1 MIYHRGRLVG
11 FIITNWHLRCQVSR
25 KKMSEL
31 ETLTNKKV
39 ISSDLQE
46 IGNVV
51 SSDKHSLVIMR
62 GADNHYII
70 PKSRVEAFI
79 GDDMVVDFRFN
90 DLLLVELASL
100 SYID

>member
-1 MIYHRGRLVG
+1 MIE
-11 FIITNWHLRCQVSR
+11 S
-25 KKMSEL
+25 
-31 ETLTNKKV
+31 ETLTDKKV

-51 SSDKHSLVIMR
+51 SADKDSLIILR
-62 GADNHYII
+62 ADNHYII

-79 GDDMVVDFRFN
+79 GDDMLVDFRFN

>member
-1 MIYHRGRLVG
+1 MIE
-11 FIITNWHLRCQVSR
+11 S
-25 KKMSEL
+25 

-39 ISSDLQE
+39 ISNDLQE
-46 IGNVV
+46 IGTVV
-51 SSDKHSLVIMR
+51 STDNECLTIMR

-79 GDDMVVDFRFN
+79 GDDMLVDFRFN

-100 SYID
+100 SYSDCTRGEDDHKLYCLTKFDKLSSN

>member
-1 MIYHRGRLVG
+1 MIE
-11 FIITNWHLRCQVSR
+11 S
-25 KKMSEL
+25 K
-31 ETLTNKKV
+31 TLTNKKV

-51 SSDKHSLVIMR
+51 SSDKDSLTILR
-62 GADNHYII
+62 GADNRYII

-79 GDDMVVDFRFN
+79 GDDMLVDFRYN

>member
-1 MIYHRGRLVG
+1 MIE
-11 FIITNWHLRCQVSR
+11 S
-25 KKMSEL
+25 K
-31 ETLTNKKV
+31 TLTNKKV

-51 SSDKHSLVIMR
+51 SADKDSLTILR
-62 GADNHYII
+62 GADNRYII

-79 GDDMVVDFRFN
+79 GDDMLVDFRYN

>member
-1 MIYHRGRLVG
+1 MISDPL
-11 FIITNWHLRCQVSR
+11 
-25 KKMSEL
+25 M
-31 ETLTNKKV
+31 NKKV

-51 SSDKHSLVIMR
+51 STDKDSLIILR
-62 GADNHYII
+62 GADNQYII
-70 PKSRVEAFI
+70 PKSRVAAFI
-79 GDDMVVDFRFN
+79 GDGMLVDFRVN

>member
-1 MIYHRGRLVG
+1 M
-11 FIITNWHLRCQVSR
+11 
-25 KKMSEL
+25 
-31 ETLTNKKV
+31 NKKV

-51 SSDKHSLVIMR
+51 SADRDSLIILR

-79 GDDMVVDFRFN
+79 GDDMLVDFRFN
-90 DLLLVELASL
+90 DLLLVEIAYL
-100 SYID
+100 SDVD

>member
-1 MIYHRGRLVG
+1 MIE
-11 FIITNWHLRCQVSR
+11 S
-25 KKMSEL
+25 
-31 ETLTNKKV
+31 ETLMNKKV

-51 SSDKHSLVIMR
+51 SADRDSLIILR

-79 GDDMVVDFRFN
+79 GDDMLVDFRLN

-100 SYID
+100 SYVD

>member
-1 MIYHRGRLVG
+1 MTSETQKMIE
-11 FIITNWHLRCQVSR
+11 S
-25 KKMSEL
+25 

-51 SSDKHSLVIMR
+51 SADKDSLIIMR
-62 GADNHYII
+62 ADNHYII

-79 GDDMVVDFRFN
+79 GDDMLVDFRFN

>member
-1 MIYHRGRLVG
+1 M
-11 FIITNWHLRCQVSR
+11 
-25 KKMSEL
+25 
-31 ETLTNKKV
+31 NKKV

-51 SSDKHSLVIMR
+51 SADRDSLIILR

-79 GDDMVVDFRFN
+79 GDDMLVDFRFN
-90 DLLLVELASL
+90 DLLLVEIAYL
-100 SYID
+100 SYVD

>member
-1 MIYHRGRLVG
+1 MIYHRGRLEG
-11 FIITNWHLRCQVSR
+11 FIMTNWHIRCRVSR
-25 KKMSEL
+25 KKMIES

-51 SSDKHSLVIMR
+51 SADKHSLVIMR